1 MILQAIIDGTDSTVV
16 DPSEETFRV
25 LTATL
30 LLDLL
35 KRDSSTVENSE
46 DAFSSGMNEAKEVL
60 TETINKRGWK
70 KDLAS
75 KVIFTWVG
83 KKLLKIEGG
92 RKLRC
97 NLD

>member
-1 MILQAIIDGTDSTVV
+1 MDESGSATA
-16 DPSEETFRV
+16 SEDALRI
-25 LTATL
+25 LTAKL
-30 LLDLL
+30 LLYLI
-35 KRDSSTVENSE
+35 KRDSSTMENPD

-60 TETINKRGWK
+60 NALVEENGWK
-70 KDLAS
+70 KDIII

-83 KKLLKIEGG
+83 KKLLKSEGG